1 MSLSSS
7 IHEEENPF
15 VKIETF
21 EGEDICE
28 ESEKVQPATSQECVE
43 LPVCSTLSKQ
53 TRGSD
58 SVPNRGQTPNEE
70 TEDPETRLARLE
82 REAYE
87 KGFAQG
93 QKDGLALEERQ
104 IQEKGK
110 QLDALFAE
118 FNGLRVQIH
127 TEAEKD
133 LLKLSFLIAKR
144 IIGQEIAT
152 NPQII
157 GQSIR
162 SAMKFLVDKHHI
174 RILINPED
182 MEEVRKILP
191 EIARLAR
198 GGKFQV
204 VEDRAVDRGGCLLE
218 TGFGRVNATLDDQLE
233 MLEKEIDEEF
243 QCSRGGS
250 A

>member
-1 MSLSSS
+1 MSLSSP
-7 IHEEENPF
+7 IHEGENPF

-21 EGEDICE
+21 EAEEICE
-28 ESEKVQPATSQECVE
+28 EPERVSTATYRECVE
-43 LPVCSTLSKQ
+43 LPVCSAFSKQ
-53 TRGSD
+53 MRGSD
-58 SVPNRGQTPNEE
+58 SYGKRGERPDEE
-70 TEDPETRLARLE
+70 VEDPETRLARLE

-110 QLDALFAE
+110 QLDAFFGE
-118 FNGLRVQIH
+118 FNGLSAQIY

-133 LLKLSFLIAKR
+133 LLKLSLLIAKK
-144 IIGQEIAT
+144 IIGQEIKT

-157 GQSIR
+157 GQTIR

-182 MEEVRKILP
+182 MEEVRRILP

-204 VEDRAVDRGGCLLE
+204 VEDHAVDRGGCLLE
-218 TGFGRVNATLDDQLE
+218 TGFGRINATLDDQLE

-243 QCSRGGS
+243 QCSRGAIS
-250 A
+250 

>member
-1 MSLSSS
+1 
-7 IHEEENPF
+7 
-15 VKIETF
+15 
-21 EGEDICE
+21 
-28 ESEKVQPATSQECVE
+28 
-43 LPVCSTLSKQ
+43 
-53 TRGSD
+53 
-58 SVPNRGQTPNEE
+58 
-70 TEDPETRLARLE
+70 
-82 REAYE
+82 
-87 KGFAQG
+87 
-93 QKDGLALEERQ
+93 
-104 IQEKGK
+104 
-110 QLDALFAE
+110 
-118 FNGLRVQIH
+118 
-127 TEAEKD
+127 
-133 LLKLSFLIAKR
+133 
-144 IIGQEIAT
+144 
-152 NPQII
+152 
-157 GQSIR
+157 
-162 SAMKFLVDKHHI
+162 MKFLVDKHHI